1 MFHTLFLL
9 LHLPFL
15 VNKDFQYCNLMP
27 ENEISINREQFTTK
41 FSLNLKV
48 FDRVQ
53 KIIEVKLD
61 E

>member
-1 MFHTLFLL
+1 
-9 LHLPFL
+9 
-15 VNKDFQYCNLMP
+15 MP
-27 ENEISINREQFTTK
+27 ENEISINREQFTTE

-61 E
+61 EWWPSLVTAADLNPWNNWSADR